1 MTVLHIQS
9 SMTPAGNAAYRLSM
23 AMRKHGIDS
32 KVLNLR
38 PSSVRD
44 FAYMD
49 LKHKGGLFG
58 KGVDHFYR
66 ALQKKY
72 MVEGAYFYSSIPFCG
87 IDIAQNQLVKEADVI
102 YIHWV
107 AGEFSNDNLEKLAK
121 TGKPIFFFMHDMWP
135 FTGGCHH
142 SLGCE
147 KYSVNCKNCK
157 MFNWNNPFP
166 SYQLQKKEYVYSKYS
181 NIHFISPSKWMAGC
195 AKMSFTMRNKTI
207 YNIPNVIDEDVF
219 KPIEKKVARMILN
232 LPIDATIITFGCIA
246 GQGNPF
252 KGWSYL
258 ESAINKTN
266 IDNALIVVYGSGYNQ
281 ETVDKVKY
289 PIKFLGRVYDDIMLS
304 LISNVGDVFVTPSL
318 CENYSLTI
326 LESILCG
333 TPVVGFDT
341 TGVPELVKTGETGY
355 LAKFK
360 NSDDLAKGIE
370 QMIDAKL
377 KKGEWE
383 NYSSNKIIDQ
393 HLSLIHKYL
402 D

>member
-1 MTVLHIQS
+1 
-9 SMTPAGNAAYRLSM
+9 
-23 AMRKHGIDS
+23 
-32 KVLNLR
+32 
-38 PSSVRD
+38 
-44 FAYMD
+44 
-49 LKHKGGLFG
+49 
-58 KGVDHFYR
+58 
-66 ALQKKY
+66 
-72 MVEGAYFYSSIPFCG
+72 
-87 IDIAQNQLVKEADVI
+87 
-102 YIHWV
+102 
-107 AGEFSNDNLEKLAK
+107 
-121 TGKPIFFFMHDMWP
+121 
-135 FTGGCHH
+135 
-142 SLGCE
+142 
-147 KYSVNCKNCK
+147 
-157 MFNWNNPFP
+157 
-166 SYQLQKKEYVYSKYS
+166 
-181 NIHFISPSKWMAGC
+181 
-195 AKMSFTMRNKTI
+195 MRNKTI

-355 LAKFK
+355 ERGVPYTESA
-360 NSDDLAKGIE
+360 A
-370 QMIDAKL
+370 L
-377 KKGEWE
+377 KRWAALEK
-383 NYSSNKIIDQ
+383 
-393 HLSLIHKYL
+393 
-402 D
+402 